1 MAMITTRT
9 YRSRAPRY
17 SRGAFLAIR
26 YSAILIAVAAG
37 VIALGLV
44 I

>member
-1 MAMITTRT
+1 MTTITTRT
-9 YRSRAPRY
+9 YRSRVPRY

-26 YSAILIAVAAG
+26 YSVILIALAAG
-37 VIALGLV
+37 VVAVGLL

>member
-1 MAMITTRT
+1 MTTITTRT
-9 YRSRAPRY
+9 YRSRVPRY

-26 YSAILIAVAAG
+26 YSAILIALAAG
-37 VIALGLV
+37 VVAVGLV